1 MLTIIYACLGGAFHL
16 PPSLPPSSHLPS
28 HKHPPSLK
36 PSSLPSSLKPS
47 SLPQT
52 SSLPQAIFP
61 PPSLKPSS
69 LPQTSSL
76 PQAIF
81 PPTNLLP
88 QAIFPLLP
96 STISRV
102 ISSGG
107 GSNSLE
113 CDMWRAGESAE
124 SNKCMSE
131 MGFFLTH
138 YDIMIGQNWILSHS
152 L

>member
-1 MLTIIYACLGGAFHL
+1 MPGYEKELENGFVQLLNAHYYICLSRR
-16 PPSLPPSSHLPS
+16 SLPPP
-28 HKHPPSLK
+28 
-36 PSSLPSSLKPS
+36 SLPSSLKPS

-61 PPSLKPSS
+61 PTNLLPPSSHLPSLPPSS
-69 LPQTSSL
+69 HLPSL
-76 PQAIF
+76 P
-81 PPTNLLP
+81 PSSHLPSSLP

-138 YDIMIGQNWILSHS
+138 YDRSKL
-152 L
+152 